1 MKKKTLLLLCL
12 VLVLVI
18 AGAGVLYN
26 SLADQFR
33 IGGLAAVPQETQRP
47 TQATEQPTV
56 EAAEPP
62 ETEAPTQAATEPSA
76 EVTEPPTEAITE
88 PQDTEPPVYIAPDF
102 TMQDMDGNE
111 VTLASF
117 FGKPI
122 VLNFWASWCGP
133 CKMEMPEIQKFYEQY
148 GNEVHFLLV
157 SVDDS
162 VDSAKAFLA
171 GTDYTFPVYFDT
183 TSVGAY
189 TYGAS
194 SIPLTYFIDAEGN
207 LTAYYMG
214 AMSESILQQGV
225 DMIYT
230 PAATE

>member
-1 MKKKTLLLLCL
+1 MNKKTLLILCL
-12 VLVLVI
+12 VLALVLI
-18 AGAGVLYN
+18 GAGTLYN
-26 SLADQFR
+26 SLAGSVQL
-33 IGGLAAVPQETQRP
+33 GGLAT
-47 TQATEQPTV
+47 T
-56 EAAEPP
+56 PP
-62 ETEAPTQAATEPSA
+62 ETQAPTEIPGEQSTEPA
-76 EVTEPPTEAITE
+76 ETHPTEPPAN
-88 PQDTEPPVYIAPDF
+88 IAPDF
-102 TMQDMDGNE
+102 TMLDMDGNE

-133 CKMEMPEIQKFYEQY
+133 CKMEMPEIQKFYDKY
-148 GNEVHFLLV
+148 GQEIHFLLV

-162 VDSAKAFLA
+162 LDAAKTFISDS
-171 GTDYTFPVYFDT
+171 GYTFPVYFDT

-194 SIPLTYFIDAEGN
+194 SIPLTFFIDAEGN

-225 DMIYT
+225 DMIYIPET
-230 PAATE
+230 AE

>member
-1 MKKKTLLLLCL
+1 MNKKTLLILCL
-12 VLVLVI
+12 VLALVLVG
-18 AGAGVLYN
+18 AGALYN
-26 SLADQFR
+26 SLAGSVQL
-33 IGGLAAVPQETQRP
+33 GGLAT
-47 TQATEQPTV
+47 T
-56 EAAEPP
+56 PP
-62 ETEAPTQAATEPSA
+62 ETQAPTEIPGESSTEPA
-76 EVTEPPTEAITE
+76 DTHPTDPPAN
-88 PQDTEPPVYIAPDF
+88 IAPDF
-102 TMQDMDGNE
+102 TMLDMEGNE

-133 CKMEMPEIQKFYEQY
+133 CKMEMPEIQKFYDKY
-148 GNEVHFLLV
+148 GQEIHFLLV
-157 SVDDS
+157 SGDDS
-162 VDSAKAFLA
+162 LDAAKSFISDS
-171 GTDYTFPVYFDT
+171 GYTFPVYFDT

-194 SIPLTYFIDAEGN
+194 SIPLTFFIDAQGN

-230 PAATE
+230 PETAE

>member
-1 MKKKTLLLLCL
+1 MNKKTLLILCL
-12 VLVLVI
+12 VLALVLI
-18 AGAGVLYN
+18 GAGALYN
-26 SLADQFR
+26 SLAGSVQL
-33 IGGLAAVPQETQRP
+33 GGLAT
-47 TQATEQPTV
+47 T
-56 EAAEPP
+56 PP
-62 ETEAPTQAATEPSA
+62 ETQAPTEIPGEESTEPA
-76 EVTEPPTEAITE
+76 ETHPTEPPAN
-88 PQDTEPPVYIAPDF
+88 IAPDF
-102 TMQDMDGNE
+102 TMLDMDGNE

-133 CKMEMPEIQKFYEQY
+133 CKMEMPEIQKFYEKY
-148 GNEVHFLLV
+148 GQEIHFLLV

-162 VDSAKAFLA
+162 LDAAKTFISDS
-171 GTDYTFPVYFDT
+171 GYTFPVYFDT

-194 SIPLTYFIDAEGN
+194 SIPLTFFIDAEGN

-225 DMIYT
+225 DMVYT
-230 PAATE
+230 PETAE

>member
-1 MKKKTLLLLCL
+1 MNKKTLLILCL
-12 VLVLVI
+12 VLALVLI
-18 AGAGVLYN
+18 GAGALYN
-26 SLADQFR
+26 SLAGSVQL
-33 IGGLAAVPQETQRP
+33 GGLAT
-47 TQATEQPTV
+47 T
-56 EAAEPP
+56 PP
-62 ETEAPTQAATEPSA
+62 ETQAPTEISGEESTEPA
-76 EVTEPPTEAITE
+76 DTHPTDPPAS
-88 PQDTEPPVYIAPDF
+88 IAPDF
-102 TMQDMDGNE
+102 TMLDMEGNE

-133 CKMEMPEIQKFYEQY
+133 CKMEMPEIQKFYDKY
-148 GNEVHFLLV
+148 GQEIHFLLV

-162 VDSAKAFLA
+162 LDAAKTFISDS
-171 GTDYTFPVYFDT
+171 GYTFPVYFDT

-194 SIPLTYFIDAEGN
+194 SIPLTFFIDAEGN

-225 DMIYT
+225 DMIYIPET
-230 PAATE
+230 AE

>member
-1 MKKKTLLLLCL
+1 MNKKTLLILCL
-12 VLVLVI
+12 VLALVLI
-18 AGAGVLYN
+18 GAGALYN
-26 SLADQFR
+26 SLAGSVQL
-33 IGGLAAVPQETQRP
+33 GGLAT
-47 TQATEQPTV
+47 T
-56 EAAEPP
+56 PP
-62 ETEAPTQAATEPSA
+62 ETQAPTEIPGEESTEPA
-76 EVTEPPTEAITE
+76 DTHPTEPPAN
-88 PQDTEPPVYIAPDF
+88 IAPDF
-102 TMQDMDGNE
+102 TMLDMEGNE

-133 CKMEMPEIQKFYEQY
+133 CKMEMPEIQKFYDKY
-148 GNEVHFLLV
+148 GQEIHFLLV

-162 VDSAKAFLA
+162 LDAAKSFISDS
-171 GTDYTFPVYFDT
+171 GYTFPVYFDT

-194 SIPLTYFIDAEGN
+194 SIPLTFFIDAEGN

-225 DMIYT
+225 DMIYI
-230 PAATE
+230 PEMAE

>member
-1 MKKKTLLLLCL
+1 MNKKTLLILCL
-12 VLVLVI
+12 VLALVLI
-18 AGAGVLYN
+18 GAGALYN
-26 SLADQFR
+26 SLAGSVQL
-33 IGGLAAVPQETQRP
+33 GGLAT
-47 TQATEQPTV
+47 T
-56 EAAEPP
+56 PP
-62 ETEAPTQAATEPSA
+62 ETQAPTEIPGEESTEPA
-76 EVTEPPTEAITE
+76 DTHPTEPPAN
-88 PQDTEPPVYIAPDF
+88 IAPDF
-102 TMQDMDGNE
+102 TMLDMEGNE

-133 CKMEMPEIQKFYEQY
+133 CKMEMPEIQKFYDKY
-148 GNEVHFLLV
+148 GQEIHFLLV

-162 VDSAKAFLA
+162 LDAAKSFISDS
-171 GTDYTFPVYFDT
+171 GYTFPVYFDT

-194 SIPLTYFIDAEGN
+194 SIPLTFFIDAEGN

-230 PAATE
+230 PETAE

>member
-1 MKKKTLLLLCL
+1 MNKKTLLILCL
-12 VLVLVI
+12 VLALVLI
-18 AGAGVLYN
+18 GAGALYN
-26 SLADQFR
+26 SLAGSVQL
-33 IGGLAAVPQETQRP
+33 GGLAT
-47 TQATEQPTV
+47 T
-56 EAAEPP
+56 PP
-62 ETEAPTQAATEPSA
+62 ETQAPTEIPGEESTEPA
-76 EVTEPPTEAITE
+76 ETHPTDPPAS
-88 PQDTEPPVYIAPDF
+88 IAPDF
-102 TMQDMDGNE
+102 TMLDMDGNE

-133 CKMEMPEIQKFYEQY
+133 CKMEMPEIQKFYDKY
-148 GNEVHFLLV
+148 GQEIHFLLV

-162 VDSAKAFLA
+162 LDAAKTFISDS
-171 GTDYTFPVYFDT
+171 GYTFPVYFDT

-194 SIPLTYFIDAEGN
+194 SIPLTFFIDAEGN

-225 DMIYT
+225 DMIYIPET
-230 PAATE
+230 AE

>member
-1 MKKKTLLLLCL
+1 MNKKTFLILCL
-12 VLVLVI
+12 VLALVLI
-18 AGAGVLYN
+18 GAGALYN
-26 SLADQFR
+26 SLAGSVQL
-33 IGGLAAVPQETQRP
+33 GGLAT
-47 TQATEQPTV
+47 T
-56 EAAEPP
+56 PP
-62 ETEAPTQAATEPSA
+62 ETQAPTEIPGEESTEPA
-76 EVTEPPTEAITE
+76 DTHPTEPPAN
-88 PQDTEPPVYIAPDF
+88 IAPDF
-102 TMQDMDGNE
+102 TMLDMDGNE

-133 CKMEMPEIQKFYEQY
+133 CKMEMPEIQKFYDKY
-148 GNEVHFLLV
+148 GQEIHFLLV

-162 VDSAKAFLA
+162 LDAAKSFISDS
-171 GTDYTFPVYFDT
+171 GYTFPVYFDT

-194 SIPLTYFIDAEGN
+194 SIPLTFFIDAEGN

-225 DMIYT
+225 DMIYIPET
-230 PAATE
+230 AE

>member
-1 MKKKTLLLLCL
+1 MNKKTLLILCL
-12 VLVLVI
+12 VLALVLVG
-18 AGAGVLYN
+18 AGALYN
-26 SLADQFR
+26 SLAGSVQL
-33 IGGLAAVPQETQRP
+33 GGLAT
-47 TQATEQPTV
+47 T
-56 EAAEPP
+56 PP
-62 ETEAPTQAATEPSA
+62 ETQAPTEIPGEESTEPA
-76 EVTEPPTEAITE
+76 DTHPTDPPAS
-88 PQDTEPPVYIAPDF
+88 IAPDF
-102 TMQDMDGNE
+102 TMLDMEGNE

-133 CKMEMPEIQKFYEQY
+133 CKMEMPEIQKFYDKY
-148 GNEVHFLLV
+148 GQEIHFLLV

-162 VDSAKAFLA
+162 LDAAKTFISDS
-171 GTDYTFPVYFDT
+171 GYTFPVYFDT

-194 SIPLTYFIDAEGN
+194 SIPLTFFIDAQGN

-230 PAATE
+230 PATAE